1 MTDSSWTGPMRG
13 GSAGASGDAPHDA
26 VTVFE
31 QHRAELRASK
41 RVWNVIALGAFT
53 LALGLSIWISQFY
66 PERLANGIPRIFEYF
81 ATITPDLQWD
91 VLFAGR
97 TEDGRAVPGSITFWY
112 TDFWTYVEL
121 IWETILM
128 AITATLIG
136 TAVAFALSFPA
147 AANLAPNG
155 WIYWI
160 SRRFL
165 EFCRGVPEILLALFF
180 VFMIGIGPLA
190 GVLAIAIHSAGAL
203 GKLFSEVNENASE
216 RPVEGITA
224 VGGNWF
230 EKMAYAVTPQVL
242 PNFFSYAMLRFEI
255 NVRASS
261 IIGFVGAG
269 GIGQELNRVIS
280 FYSDDRVL
288 AVLILVVLMV
298 TVIDLISER
307 IRLGYIGRENFS

>member
-1 MTDSSWTGPMRG
+1 MTYTPTMTGP
-13 GSAGASGDAPHDA
+13 AGAPGSDPRDA
-26 VTVFE
+26 VAIFE
-31 QHRAELRASK
+31 RHRAELRAT
-41 RVWNVIALGAFT
+41 RRIWNIAALVIFAIC
-53 LALGLSIWISQFY
+53 LGLSVWVSRFY
-66 PERLANGIPRIFEYF
+66 PERLAEGIPRIFEYF
-81 ATITPDLQWD
+81 ATIMPDLQWD
-91 VLFAGR
+91 VLLAGR

-112 TDFWTYVEL
+112 TDFWTYARL
-121 IWETILM
+121 LWETILM

-136 TAVAFALSFPA
+136 AGVAFVLSFPA
-147 AANLAPNG
+147 AANLAPNT
-155 WIYWI
+155 WVYII

-165 EFCRGVPEILLALFF
+165 ELCRGIPEILLALVF

-190 GVLAIAIHSAGAL
+190 GVLAIAIHTAGAL
-203 GKLFSEVNENASE
+203 GKLFSEVNENASKL
-216 RPVEGITA
+216 PVEGITA
-224 VGGNWF
+224 VGGSWVD
-230 EKMAYAVTPQVL
+230 KMAYGIVPQVA

-307 IRLGYIGRENFS
+307 IRLGYIGRENFA

>member
-1 MTDSSWTGPMRG
+1 MSDQTADSSV
-13 GSAGASGDAPHDA
+13 AL
-26 VTVFE
+26 FE
-31 QHRAELRASK
+31 RHRAELKASK
-41 RVWNVIALGAFT
+41 RTMNLIMLAAFLVC
-53 LALGLSIWISQFY
+53 LALSVWISQFY

-81 ATITPDLQWD
+81 GTIIPDLQWGN
-91 VLFAGR
+91 LLEGR
-97 TEDGRAVPGSITFWY
+97 TEEGRAVPGSITYWY
-112 TDFWTYVEL
+112 TDFWLYLEL

-136 TAVAFALSFPA
+136 TAVAFVLSFPA
-147 AANLAPNG
+147 AANLAPNS
-155 WIYWI
+155 WIYWV

-165 EFCRGVPEILLALFF
+165 EICRGIPEILLALVF

-190 GVLAIAIHSAGAL
+190 GVIAIAIHSAGAL
-203 GKLFSEVNENASE
+203 GKLFAEVNENASS

-224 VGGNWF
+224 VGGTWVQ
-230 EKMAYAVTPQVL
+230 KMLYGVVPQVTP
-242 PNFFSYAMLRFEI
+242 NFVSYALLRFEV

-288 AVLILVVLMV
+288 AVLIFVVLTV
-298 TVIDLISER
+298 TIIDLLSER
-307 IRLGYIGRENFS
+307 LRLGYIGRENFA

>member
-1 MTDSSWTGPMRG
+1 MTDIPMMG
-13 GSAGASGDAPHDA
+13 GSAGASGDAPRDA
-26 VTVFE
+26 VSTFE
-31 QHRAELRASK
+31 RHRAELRASK
-41 RVWNVIALGAFT
+41 RVWNFVALGAFT
-53 LALGLSIWISQFY
+53 ICLGLSIWISQFY
-66 PERLANGIPRIFEYF
+66 PDRLANGIPRIFEYF
-81 ATITPDLQWD
+81 GTILPDLQWD
-91 VLFAGR
+91 VLFEGR
-97 TEDGRAVPGSITFWY
+97 TEEGRAVPGSLTFWY
-112 TDFWTYVEL
+112 TDFWDYVEL
-121 IWETILM
+121 LWETILM

-136 TAVAFALSFPA
+136 AAVAFVLSFPA
-147 AANLAPNG
+147 AANLAPNS
-155 WIYWI
+155 WLYWL

-165 EFCRGVPEILLALFF
+165 EVCRGIPEILLALVF

-190 GVLAIAIHSAGAL
+190 GIIAIAIHTAGAL
-203 GKLFSEVNENASE
+203 GKLFAEVNENASS

-224 VGGNWF
+224 VGGTWA
-230 EKMAYAVTPQVL
+230 EKMIFGVVPQVA

-298 TVIDLISER
+298 TIIDLISER
-307 IRLGYIGRENFS
+307 IRLGYIGRENF

>member
-1 MTDSSWTGPMRG
+1 MSDQT
-13 GSAGASGDAPHDA
+13 ALGAVGL
-26 VTVFE
+26 FE
-31 QHRAELRASK
+31 KHRAELKASK
-41 RVWNVIALGAFT
+41 RTMNLIMLAAFLVC
-53 LALGLSIWISQFY
+53 LALSVYISQFY

-81 ATITPDLQWD
+81 GTIIPNLQWE
-91 VLFAGR
+91 VLFEGR
-97 TEDGRAVPGSITFWY
+97 TEDGRAVAGSITYWY
-112 TDFWTYVEL
+112 TDFWTYVTL

-136 TAVAFALSFPA
+136 TAVAFVLSFPA
-147 AANLAPNG
+147 AANLAPNS

-165 EFCRGVPEILLALFF
+165 EICRGIPEILLALVF

-190 GVLAIAIHSAGAL
+190 GVIAIAIHSAGAL
-203 GKLFSEVNENASE
+203 GKLFAEVNENASA
-216 RPVEGITA
+216 RPVEGIAA
-224 VGGNWF
+224 VGGTWVQ
-230 EKMAYAVTPQVL
+230 KMAYGVVPQVTP
-242 PNFFSYAMLRFEI
+242 NFVSYALLRFEV

-298 TVIDLISER
+298 TLIDLLSER
-307 IRLGYIGRENFS
+307 LRLGYIGRENFA